1 MRRAISLCA
10 AAGIALS
17 TIVAASSAQ
26 AAPWYLI
33 RYDNTG
39 VCQVFDQ
46 QAQGPFKPWSW
57 PSTYK
62 TVSKPVPTFTAA
74 MAVKEQLRVKGTC
87 KW

>member
-17 TIVAASSAQ
+17 TIVVANSAQ
-26 AAPWYLI
+26 AAPWYLV

-46 QAQGPFKPWSW
+46 AGPFKPLAW

-62 TVSKPVPTFTAA
+62 PVGKPAPTFSAA

>member
-1 MRRAISLCA
+1 MRRAIALCA

-17 TIVAASSAQ
+17 AIAVASSAQ
-26 AAPWYLI
+26 AAPWLLV

-39 VCQVFDQ
+39 VCQVYDQ
-46 QAQGPFKPWSW
+46 QAPAAFRPWTW

-62 TVSKPVPTFTAA
+62 TVSKPMPTFTAA
-74 MAVKEQLRVKGTC
+74 MALKEQLRVKGTC